1 MIRSKCPKCGNA
13 LGVPESAA
21 GSAASCPQCGQKF
34 RVPGI
39 AAKLSGPSRPEAARQ
54 QKDSS
59 PDDEHVAAGK
69 RRPVN
74 DTPARRPSARTSP
87 ARRRPEADD
96 QVDEDFEVIPDSE
109 RSELSRPAGKRR
121 VVDDIDEPDEEK
133 PDRRDEAP
141 RPPTRKKKKKKKEP
155 GGLSGMHIAFIAV
168 GLLVVGGLSLLFFL
182 MQHGLKPKAPPD
194 PAPVLAEL
202 QQIHATLERDE
213 KSPDKPVIGI
223 TLSGL
228 EFKPS
233 PLGRLVV
240 FPKLRKLNLS
250 STKTSDI
257 ALEHLEDVT
266 SLQVLNLSHT
276 NVTGGGMQF
285 LKKLVNLEE
294 LNLNQTLVHDM
305 GLRELKGCT
314 KLKKIY
320 LDGTLASGLELAD
333 AIPGLQI
340 IK

>member
-1 MIRSKCPKCGNA
+1 MIRIKCPKCGNA

-74 DTPARRPSARTSP
+74 DTPARRPPARTSP

-96 QVDEDFEVIPDSE
+96 QEDEDFEVIPDSE

-133 PDRRDEAP
+133 PDRQDEAP

-155 GGLSGMHIAFIAV
+155 TGISGAHIAWIVIA
-168 GLLVVGGLSLLFFL
+168 LLVVVGLTTGAFFL
-182 MQHGLKPKAPPD
+182 FNRGPKPPPD

-202 QQIHATLERDE
+202 QQLHATIERDE

-233 PLGRLVV
+233 LLGRLVV

-266 SLQVLNLSHT
+266 SLQVLSLSHT